1 MKYCILVFLLLFAC
15 NQTQGQRES
24 DKNSELSKKN
34 ELNSESNIQ
43 ENKEFKQDSLTFEFE
58 VISEIY
64 HNPDFYTQGY
74 IFLNGYIYE
83 SIGQYGH
90 SALHKIDPKTGKSL
104 KETKIGFRYFAEGL
118 EALNGRLFLL
128 TWKNEVCKVYDI
140 ESFSEISEFPYSGE
154 GWGLCEINNLFYMSD
169 GSDKIQIKEP
179 NSFTTIEKFSL
190 IGEDNLPLNDINE
203 LEYAKGYIFANI
215 WMTDKIAII
224 DPIKKELV
232 KIMDFSDLR
241 KRLKN
246 NPKAESFNGI
256 AYDEGEDV
264 FYLTGK
270 NWNRVFKVKIK

>member
-1 MKYCILVFLLLFAC
+1 MKYCVLVFFLLLAC

-24 DKNSELSKKN
+24 EISSEVHKGSELKQESDVQQKK
-34 ELNSESNIQ
+34 EL
-43 ENKEFKQDSLTFEFE
+43 KQDSLKFEFE
-58 VISEIY
+58 VIDEIY
-64 HNPDFYTQGY
+64 HNPVFYTQGY
-74 IFLNGYIYE
+74 IFLNGYLYE

-90 SALHKIDPKTGKSL
+90 SALHKIDPNTGKSL
-104 KETKIGFRYFAEGL
+104 KETKVGFRYFAEGL
-118 EALNGRLFLL
+118 EVLDDKLFLL

-140 ESFSEISEFPYSGE
+140 ETFSEVSEFPYVGE

-179 NSFTTIEKFSL
+179 NSFSTIEKFS
-190 IGEDNLPLNDINE
+190 ITGEDNLPLNDINE

-224 DPIKKELV
+224 DPNKKELV
-232 KIMDFSDLR
+232 KIMDFSVLR

-246 NPKAESFNGI
+246 NPSAESFNGI
-256 AYDEGEDV
+256 AYNPKEDI

-270 NWNRVFKVKIK
+270 YWNKVFKVKIK